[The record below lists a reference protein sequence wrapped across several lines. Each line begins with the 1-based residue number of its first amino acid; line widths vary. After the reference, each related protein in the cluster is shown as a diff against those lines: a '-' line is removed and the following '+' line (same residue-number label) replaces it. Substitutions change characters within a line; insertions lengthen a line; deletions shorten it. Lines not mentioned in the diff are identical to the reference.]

1 VKRRALGLTAGAAG
15 TAVMTALQLAEQRI
29 RGGGEP
35 EHPPASGTLV
45 WAGAYTAL
53 PAMGIYEPA

>member
-1 VKRRALGLTAGAAG
+1 
-15 TAVMTALQLAEQRI
+15 MTALQLAEQRI
-29 RGGGEP
+29 RGGGEL